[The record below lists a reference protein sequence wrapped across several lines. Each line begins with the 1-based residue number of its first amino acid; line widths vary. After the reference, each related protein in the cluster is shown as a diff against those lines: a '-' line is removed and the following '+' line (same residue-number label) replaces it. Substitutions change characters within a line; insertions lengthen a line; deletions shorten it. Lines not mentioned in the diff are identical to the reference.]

1 MFRPLALFIGLRYT
15 RNKRRHQFI
24 SFISLMSM
32 LGIALGMV
40 VLITVLSVLN
50 GFDREIKKSIFSIIS
65 PITISTYSGRVSN
78 WQALSNQIQNAPGIS
93 GVAPFTNIQGLLQQ
107 GDRTHAA
114 MVLGIDP
121 AKEQATSGLG
131 DRVIEGKLSDL
142 TPNHFNMILGQGLA
156 KELGVSVG
164 DKVTMVTP
172 KHATQAASDIA
183 PRFSHFTVS
192 GIFRTGGGGFDTKLA
207 YVNLADAQK
216 AFALG
221 SAVTALH
228 VSVDDIYA
236 APQISKDLAE
246 QLPQTA
252 QVMNWTVQLGDF
264 FQNISQTKT
273 MMFFIFLLIIIV
285 AAFNLICTLV
295 MSVKNKQ
302 PDIAILRTMGATPRM
317 IMTIFVI
324 HGAAIGF
331 GGILLGVIGGVALA
345 ANVTVVVNWIQNL
358 FNVKFLSSSI
368 YYVDFLPSEL
378 QWMDVWQICVVAF
391 FLSLVATLYPAWS
404 AAKSQPVEG
413 LRYD

>member
-50 GFDREIKKSIFSIIS
+50 GFDREIKKSIFSMIS
-65 PITISTYSGRVSN
+65 PITVTTYSGRVSN
-78 WQALSNQIQNAPGIS
+78 WRDLSNKIQNAPGIT
-93 GVAPFTNIQGLLQQ
+93 GIAPFTNIQGLLQHA
-107 GDRTHAA
+107 DTTHAA

-121 AKEQATSGLG
+121 EKEQSTSGLG
-131 DRVIEGKLSDL
+131 DRVIEGNLSDL
-142 TPNHFNMILGQGLA
+142 TPNHFNIILGQSLA
-156 KELGVSVG
+156 KELGVTVG

-172 KHATQAASDIA
+172 KHATSTASDIA
-183 PRFSHFTVS
+183 PRFSNFTVS
-192 GIFRTGGGGFDTKLA
+192 GIFRAGGGGFDSKLA
-207 YVNLADAQK
+207 YVNLSDAQK

-221 SAVTALH
+221 SSVTALH
-228 VSVDDIYA
+228 VSVDDIYS
-236 APQISKDLAE
+236 APRISKDLADL
-246 QLPQTA
+246 LPETA

-358 FNVKFLSSSI
+358 FNVKFLSSNI

-378 QWMDVWQICVVAF
+378 QWSDVWQISLVAF
-391 FLSLVATLYPAWS
+391 ILSLIATLYPAWS